1 MDAGSDRHGDERTEL
16 DPAERSRVLD
26 VATALFAKH
35 GPAPMTLKWV
45 ALDAEVP
52 VDRLSAEWP
61 SVEVLLA
68 GVLDRISSQ
77 FQGLDGRDLDR
88 DGRARDDELIDTF
101 QRIIARSLLDGFN
114 TGKLLTSFVH
124 VERFAADLQER
135 VGIDERTARYRLAQG
150 FALEWGWHLF
160 GPHLRIACGLTDE
173 PDELML
179 VELRRLER
187 RIARVPLTVRRAP
200 R

>member
-1 MDAGSDRHGDERTEL
+1 MDAGSEL
-16 DPAERSRVLD
+16 EADERSRVLD

-68 GVLDRISSQ
+68 QVLDRLSSQ
-77 FQGLDGRDLDR
+77 FQGLGGRNLDR
-88 DGRARDDELIDTF
+88 DVREREDGLIDTF

-114 TGKLLTSFVH
+114 TGRLLSGFAH
-124 VERFAADLQER
+124 VERLAADLQER
-135 VGIDERTARYRLAQG
+135 VGLDERTARYRLAQG

-160 GPHLRIACGLTDE
+160 GPHLRTACGLTDE

-179 VELRRLER
+179 IELRRLER
-187 RIARVPLTVRRAP
+187 RIVRVPRAE
-200 R
+200 